1 MASKSGLWRSRARAD
16 GPKSRPG
23 GTPRGAPRCL
33 SENLGHPRRP
43 RGVGLSPPVRWGRN
57 RGRLYHRLRHQRA
70 CSFFLGRSHPGIRRC
85 LELLITN
92 IDGGECLSS
101 FGDLDPSFKFSLDN
115 TWLPTSPLVL
125 LKNWSTLVPPA
136 SSETLELSSP
146 GPHLVPFC
154 GLLLTKQKPTATCY
168 HGDLKR

>member
-1 MASKSGLWRSRARAD
+1 MNDPVPGQYLYYYLNQNFFYLYFPSGPLADSRS
-16 GPKSRPG
+16 
-23 GTPRGAPRCL
+23 
-33 SENLGHPRRP
+33 
-43 RGVGLSPPVRWGRN
+43 N
-57 RGRLYHRLRHQRA
+57 RVRLYHRLRHQRA
-70 CSFFLGRSHPGIRRC
+70 CSFFLGHSHPGIRRC

-115 TWLPTSPLVL
+115 TWSPTPPLVS
-125 LKNWSTLVPPA
+125 LKDWSTLVPPA

-154 GLLLTKQKPTATCY
+154 GLLLTKQKPAATCH